1 MADSSS
7 PLVSVIIPVY
17 NDAERLALCLAALAR
32 QTYPR
37 SCTEIIV
44 IDNGS
49 DDLESVAA
57 VVQPYDN
64 VTLTVEP
71 TPGSYAARNR
81 GLRLVQGEII
91 AFTDADCIPASDWLE
106 RGIAALKSTPNCGQV
121 VGKVSL
127 FFADPQHP
135 TAVELYESLTAF
147 PQERLLRDFHGGAT
161 ANVFT
166 WRRVMD
172 RVGLFNTR
180 LKSNGDLEW
189 GERVFQ
195 AGYDQVY
202 AAEVQVSHP
211 TRRSFKDLYKRT
223 VRLAGGVFERLI
235 KPDDSF
241 VQRQK
246 MFARLVVDDLTPPVN
261 FIISTF
267 RNPHLKCWQHKL
279 KASLVMIY
287 VRYVSAGEKVR
298 LKLGGASNRG

>member
-17 NDAERLALCLAALAR
+17 NDAERLALCLVALAE

-37 SCTEIIV
+37 SRFEVIV

-49 DDLESVAA
+49 DDPAAVAA
-57 VVQPYDN
+57 AVQPYDN

-71 TPGSYAARNR
+71 TPGSYVARNR
-81 GLRLVQGEII
+81 GLTLIQGEVI
-91 AFTDADCIPASDWLE
+91 AFTDADCIPAADWLE
-106 RGIAALKSTPNCGQV
+106 QGVAALSSTPNCGQV
-121 VGKVSL
+121 VGKVNL
-127 FFADPQHP
+127 FFADPQRP

-161 ANVFT
+161 ANVLT

-172 RVGLFNTR
+172 RVGPFNTR

-189 GERVFQ
+189 GERVFL

-202 AAEVQVSHP
+202 AADVQVSHP

-223 VRLAGGVFERLI
+223 ARLAGGVFERLI

-241 VQRQK
+241 IQRQK

-261 FIISTF
+261 FVISTF
-267 RNPHLKCWQHKL
+267 RNPELKCWQHKL
-279 KASLVMIY
+279 KASLVMVY
-287 VRYVSAGEKVR
+287 VRYVSAGEKIR